1 MKWYATLTNTKNL
14 RLHDYL
20 NAVRGADL
28 SMEDENEQY
37 ESNGKFAFD

>member
-20 NAVRGADL
+20 NIVHGVEL
-28 SMEDENEQY
+28 SMEDEGEQY
-37 ESNGKFAFD
+37 ESEGRF